1 MGKKFDI
8 IIVPENIPEAKKE
21 AIKKALDK
29 YRNSMK
35 KS

>member
-8 IIVPENIPEAKKE
+8 IIVPENLSEVKKE

-29 YRNSMK
+29 YRNDMK
-35 KS
+35 KR